1 MDYQTLAFILVSL
14 LFIGYAVLDGFDLG
28 AGVLY
33 LTLKKEED
41 RRALMDAIGPVWDG
55 NEVWLVAGGG
65 TLFAAFPLVYAT
77 VFSGFYLAFIL
88 FLFALI
94 LRATALE
101 FRNKENFFAWK
112 KFWDGAFALGSIL
125 AAFLLGVAFGNIVRG
140 IPLGPDME
148 FTGTFLSL
156 LNPFSLFFGLASL
169 LVLAFHG
176 SIYLAVKT
184 ENELHKYMVSI
195 AQKGAIV
202 LPLVLLILFFYA
214 IWDSSLLRQALDERP
229 YLSVAALGA
238 ALSIFGV
245 RAGLKENP
253 FMALLFSSASIVL
266 ALVFFLAGLY
276 PYCVYCPGHSS
287 LSLTIRNASS
297 SLLTLQV
304 MAILALF
311 TLPLILFYTFWVY
324 RAFKGKVKPESN
336 GY

>member
-1 MDYQTLAFILVSL
+1 MNT
-14 LFIGYAVLDGFDLG
+14 
-28 AGVLY
+28 
-33 LTLKKEED
+33 
-41 RRALMDAIGPVWDG
+41 IGPVWDG
-55 NEVWLVAGGG
+55 NEVWLVTGGG
-65 TLFAAFPLVYAT
+65 ALFAAFPLVYAT

-101 FRNKENFFAWK
+101 FRNKEDFIFWK

-125 AAFLLGVAFGNIVRG
+125 ATFLLGVAFGNIVRG
-140 IPLGPDME
+140 IPLGLDME

-156 LNPFSLFFGLASL
+156 LNPFSLFFGLAAL
-169 LVLAFHG
+169 MVLAFHG
-176 SIYLAVKT
+176 SVYLAVKT
-184 ENELHKYMVSI
+184 EKGLYQHMVTI
-195 AQKGAIV
+195 AQKGSIV

-214 IWDSSLLRQALDERP
+214 LWDSSLLCQTLGERP
-229 YLSVAALGA
+229 YLSVAAFGA
-238 ALSIFGV
+238 ALSCFGV

-253 FMALLFSSASIVL
+253 FMALLFSSASIIL

-276 PYCVYCPGHSS
+276 PNCVYCPIHPS

-297 SLLTLQV
+297 SPLTLQV

-324 RAFKGKVKPESN
+324 RVFKGKVRPENN